1 MTRVAGRE
9 AAEPASSAP
18 AASFESEQ
26 VKARAAWYYFVGG
39 LTQQEVA
46 DRLGLTR
53 LRVNK
58 LIGQARADGSVRIEV
73 RTPFAECVELE
84 HRVAERYGLKDCTI
98 VPSVPDNAD
107 QQRVVGQ
114 AAAVMLDRYLEDGQ
128 AIGVGWGR
136 TLRAGLA
143 GLPSRRHA
151 QSWVVALMGGL
162 TRGSGT
168 NTFEVSTELAR
179 LIGAECYY
187 LAAPIYCP
195 SETSR
200 QMLLTHL
207 GLSEVLRRAREVDIA
222 ILSCGD
228 LSDRS
233 DLAVTQSVQE
243 SIPELLNGGAV
254 GDLLGTFLDARGAPV
269 DHPLNRRV
277 MAVAPEELK
286 TIPVSILA
294 SGGGHKA
301 PVIRAILNA
310 GYVNRLVTD
319 ADVARALT

>member
-1 MTRVAGRE
+1 LVV
-9 AAEPASSAP
+9 S
-18 AASFESEQ
+18 
-26 VKARAAWYYFVGG
+26 ARAAWYYFVGG
-39 LTQQEVA
+39 LTQQEIA

-58 LIGQARADGSVRIEV
+58 LIAQARTDGSVRIEI
-73 RTPFAECVELE
+73 RTPLADCVELE
-84 HRVAERYGLKDCTI
+84 DRIARRYGLADCAI

-107 QQRVVGQ
+107 QQRVVGH

-143 GLPSRRHA
+143 RLSSRRHA
-151 QSWVVALMGGL
+151 RSWVVALMGGL

-187 LAAPIYCP
+187 LSAPIYCP
-195 SETSR
+195 DESSR

-207 GLSEVLRRAREVDIA
+207 GLSEVMRRAREVDVA
-222 ILSCGD
+222 VVSCGD
-228 LSDRS
+228 VTDRS
-233 DLAVTQSVQE
+233 ELAATISVQE
-243 SIPELLNGGAV
+243 SVPELLRAGAV
-254 GDLLGTFLDARGAPV
+254 GDLLGTYLDARGAPV
-269 DHPLNRRV
+269 DHSLNRRV
-277 MAVAPEELK
+277 MAVSPAELK
-286 TIPVSILA
+286 AVRVSILA
-294 SGGGHKA
+294 SGGAHKTA
-301 PVIRAILNA
+301 VIRAILNA

-319 ADVARALT
+319 TTVARALL